1 MMLARLRAASARS
14 RGGSVSFGGS
24 IGLVRATAIHAV

>member
-1 MMLARLRAASARS
+1 MLARLRAASARW

-24 IGLVRATAIHAV
+24 IGLVRPAAMPAV